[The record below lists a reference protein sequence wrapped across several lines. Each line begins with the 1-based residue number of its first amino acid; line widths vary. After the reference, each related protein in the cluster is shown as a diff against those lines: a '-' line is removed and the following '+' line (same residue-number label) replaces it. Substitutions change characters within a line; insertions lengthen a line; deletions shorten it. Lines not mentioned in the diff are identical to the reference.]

1 MDPDNPDFWNIRKNL
16 HTLKTYFEKCES
28 QRFEHQIQ
36 RISLTLLQP
45 ARPPIYCNKQKLHC
59 NNFLQIYKTNH
70 LNLTMKFG
78 NCCKHWFYL
87 TFYIEMF
94 SRYPLKFQ
102 DFIIFD
108 QFISTN
114 TWYFIYILFHYKL
127 KEK

>member
-70 LNLTMKFG
+70 LNLTLDLI
-78 NCCKHWFYL
+78 WFFTLKCFAEILWNFKTHYL
-87 TFYIEMF
+87 QPILCWHMHDIWYTFW
-94 SRYPLKFQ
+94 S
-102 DFIIFD
+102 IID
-108 QFISTN
+108 WEKGKLIPN
-114 TWYFIYILFHYKL
+114 IIY
-127 KEK
+127 